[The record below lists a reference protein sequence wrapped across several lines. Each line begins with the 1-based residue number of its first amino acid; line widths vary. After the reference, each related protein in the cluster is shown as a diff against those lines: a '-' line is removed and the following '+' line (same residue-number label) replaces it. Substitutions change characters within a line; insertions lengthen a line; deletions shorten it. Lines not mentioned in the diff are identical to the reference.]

1 MVYFRPGVNRFSYA
15 RTASRSSAA
24 MKSVVPVTSKQAEKN
39 LAKRVMQ
46 LSRLV
51 KVRKPEVKGFDL
63 NFGTSSV
70 SVSTGQVVHL
80 TAIPQGLT
88 SISRVGDAIRVTGI
102 DFQFIPNLDPGS
114 VSSTGNVQA
123 IRYCIVQN
131 LQQQDSTD
139 PVAGGSLVSVFDN
152 PNPVVALKSFSGLS
166 RFKFLYDSG
175 TIILNWTQ
183 AGFTPDYARTHFAR
197 RRFIKCNIPVEYS
210 NTTGASITKNGI
222 YFVIISNC
230 TVAAAASFDYNAV
243 SRVFYTDI

>member
-1 MVYFRPGVNRFSYA
+1 
-15 RTASRSSAA
+15 

-63 NFGTSSV
+63 SFGSGNV
-70 SVSTGQVVHL
+70 SVSAGQVVHL

-88 SISRVGDAIRVTGI
+88 TVSRVGDAIRVTGI
-102 DFQFIPNLDPGS
+102 DLQFVPNIDPAS

-123 IRYCIVQN
+123 IRFAVVQN

-175 TIILNWTQ
+175 TMVLNWTS
-183 AGFTPDYARTHFAR
+183 AGFTPDYQHTQFVR
-197 RRFIKCNIPVEYS
+197 RRFIKCNIPVEFS

-230 TVAAAASFDYNAV
+230 TVAAAASFDYNGIA
-243 SRVFYTDI
+243 RVFYTDI